1 METRARPQPMRLV
14 GFIGGR
20 TILVSVA
27 SESALNLISTS
38 IVGELGLEVDRNLSL
53 SFPLANGTA
62 ARTDDVVSNLRVE
75 IEVYEYVSDFHVS
88 PLPDCD
94 VVFGAD
100 WLESLGAVVW
110 NFREKWMKFTV
121 DGIKHTLV
129 GVGALERIW
138 SISRMPV
145 CEDKSH
151 EEFRWEDYQLGN
163 RGGEASTLQSM
174 SSMLV
179 SEDKSHEELRWE
191 YYQFRSI
198 SCFSGSAG
206 ILGQNHLGRFS
217 AGTQMSIH
225 RGGAAP
231 WIQYGL
237 STMPLM

>member
-163 RGGEASTLQSM
+163 RGT
-174 SSMLV
+174 
-179 SEDKSHEELRWE
+179 
-191 YYQFRSI
+191 F
-198 SCFSGSAG
+198 
-206 ILGQNHLGRFS
+206 
-217 AGTQMSIH
+217 
-225 RGGAAP
+225 
-231 WIQYGL
+231 
-237 STMPLM
+237 

>member
-1 METRARPQPMRLV
+1 MCMAISLCS
-14 GFIGGR
+14 IG
-20 TILVSVA
+20 
-27 SESALNLISTS
+27 
-38 IVGELGLEVDRNLSL
+38 SL
-53 SFPLANGTA
+53 FGKPVN
-62 ARTDDVVSNLRVE
+62 TDD
-75 IEVYEYVSDFHVS
+75 S
-88 PLPDCD
+88 PST
-94 VVFGAD
+94 FGSA
-100 WLESLGAVVW
+100 
-110 NFREKWMKFTV
+110 
-121 DGIKHTLV
+121 

-198 SCFSGSAG
+198 IDRGDFYELVALPLYEMQVASVVQQAFLVRIIWDGLFRHSFPSLFIFCHLKLSNKHLDLNWEAND
-206 ILGQNHLGRFS
+206 ILLFTQSS